1 MASNGTSKQHSA
13 ANNNAVAF
21 IRREDAPI
29 LPPPI
34 ISSGPAGWLYENIFA
49 SMLDY
54 SSLGAAV
61 KSILMAVFTAFVAY
75 VFVVQIYGLLDFAIL
90 SAVWQDPEEQK
101 RQVCWTVEQGGAL
114 PNGWHGH

>member
-1 MASNGTSKQHSA
+1 MVSNGTKKQRSA
-13 ANNNAVAF
+13 AAVNEIAF
-21 IRREDAPI
+21 IRQDDAPI

-54 SSLGAAV
+54 SSFGAAV

-90 SAVWQDPEEQK
+90 LKYFTAFNKFSASN
-101 RQVCWTVEQGGAL
+101 RI
-114 PNGWHGH
+114 H